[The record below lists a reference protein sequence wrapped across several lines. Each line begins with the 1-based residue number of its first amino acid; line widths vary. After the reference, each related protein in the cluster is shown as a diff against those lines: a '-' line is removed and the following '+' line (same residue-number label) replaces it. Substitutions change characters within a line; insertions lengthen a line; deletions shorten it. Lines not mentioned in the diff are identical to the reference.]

1 MLKFSL
7 SQDKIKNIA
16 ITGPYGSGKSRVLL
30 IFHEKNLRC

>member
-16 ITGPYGSGKSRVLL
+16 ITGPYDSGKSRVLL
-30 IFHEKNLRC
+30 TFYEKNLRC